1 MQRKILRHD
10 RNEWCELEIRLQDGR
25 LSICGS
31 SGYVATA
38 AQAKR
43 EARESW
49 ASYYE
54 EIGDDERRALNRR
67 LGCRSP
73 NGFARRVA
81 EVDGELHGVDV
92 HSELDGG
99 RRVLITTSCGQIRDE
114 LQRWFP
120 EAQPLFPWHLNDMRP
135 GCEHQEQA
143 ERDGREQYTIGEA
156 CEVCGYRYG
165 SEWRKRELPTDIVC
179 LAETICQDEVTA

>member
-1 MQRKILRHD
+1 MQRKILRENG
-10 RNEWCELEIRLQDGR
+10 REWCELEIRLQDGR

-31 SGYVATA
+31 SGYILTR

-43 EARESW
+43 EASESW
-49 ASYYE
+49 ASYYDE
-54 EIGDDERRALNRR
+54 VSDDERRELNRR

-73 NGFARRVA
+73 NGFARRIA
-81 EVDGELHGVDV
+81 EADGELHGLDV
-92 HSELDGG
+92 HKEYRS
-99 RRVLITTSCGQIRDE
+99 RVFVTSSCGQIRED

-143 ERDGREQYTIGEA
+143 ERDGREQYTTGEA